1 MVRSPESTLPALAHA
16 SFSTTPIHL
25 FCCEPP
31 LTYAVVSPQPVRAYN
46 PLESALGVDLD
57 GDGIIGST
65 TLGYA
70 VR

>member
-1 MVRSPESTLPALAHA
+1 
-16 SFSTTPIHL
+16 
-25 FCCEPP
+25 
-31 LTYAVVSPQPVRAYN
+31 VRAYN